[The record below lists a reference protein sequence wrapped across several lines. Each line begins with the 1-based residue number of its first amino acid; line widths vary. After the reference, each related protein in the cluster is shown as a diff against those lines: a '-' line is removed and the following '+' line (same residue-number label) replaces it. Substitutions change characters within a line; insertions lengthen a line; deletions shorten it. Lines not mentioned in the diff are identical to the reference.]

1 MRSESGTHMRDS
13 TTHPRWSSPFAALV
27 VLAVAL
33 IVSSPATAQWNV
45 RNEPAS
51 GGATPSCV
59 MVTERQELPDGYQK
73 TWAQIL
79 VDNET
84 VRVTSASQLDP
95 GDGDIGLVVD
105 DGSFVR
111 VDEVVA
117 SRTAV
122 FKSRYDELVEGFKRG
137 LKVRVQLRFWPTWPK
152 TSTHS
157 ATFSLI
163 GFTRTH
169 ARLAECRTP

>member
-1 MRSESGTHMRDS
+1 MVLLAG
-13 TTHPRWSSPFAALV
+13 AL
-27 VLAVAL
+27 AG
-33 IVSSPATAQWNV
+33 PATAAAQWTLRVEPTTGGTAV
-45 RNEPAS
+45 RCS
-51 GGATPSCV
+51 IVSD
-59 MVTERQELPDGYQK
+59 RQELPDGYQK
-73 TWAQIL
+73 TWAQIV
-79 VDNET
+79 VDRQV

-105 DGSFVR
+105 DGQFIK
-111 VDEVVA
+111 VDEVVD
-117 SRTAV
+117 SRTAL
-122 FKSRYDELVEGFKRG
+122 FRTQYNLLVEDFRRG

-169 ARLAECRTP
+169 AGLAECRAR